1 MRAERRMEFAV
12 FCLRRR
18 RMGRQVSCPVGLGV
32 IVGVTL
38 HLNLSALPSS
48 SSASAWSGT
57 LSLWKVTPGRIH
69 LLSCF
74 HHGILACAGVS
85 PSSSSCALRIHC
97 CWYALSSALELAQV
111 PLDIHTTNS
120 LALQRWT
127 RCLFNSLYCHFHPSE
142 AFCS

>member
-1 MRAERRMEFAV
+1 MRAGRRMEFA
-12 FCLRRR
+12 FCLKE
-18 RMGRQVSCPVGLGV
+18 GEDEQDSCPVRLGM

-48 SSASAWSGT
+48 SSASAWSET
-57 LSLWKVTPGRIH
+57 LSLWKVTGRIH

-97 CWYALSSALELAQV
+97 CWYALSIALELAQV

-127 RCLFNSLYCHFHPSE
+127 RCLFNSLYCHFYPSE
-142 AFCS
+142 AFCC